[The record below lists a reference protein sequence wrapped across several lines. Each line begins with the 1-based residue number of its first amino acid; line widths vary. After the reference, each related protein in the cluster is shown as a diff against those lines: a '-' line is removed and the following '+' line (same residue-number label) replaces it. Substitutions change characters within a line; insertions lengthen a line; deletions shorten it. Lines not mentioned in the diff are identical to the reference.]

1 MVADLRGGPRGEPDL
16 LRVRVLDEEDNAR
29 VNRVPVG
36 EVGAAVPE
44 QGGKQLKKNSCP
56 VKIAPKIFHEI

>member
-16 LRVRVLDEEDNAR
+16 LRVRVLDEEDDAR

-44 QGGKQLKKNSCP
+44 QSGKQLKNQCP
-56 VKIAPKIFHEI
+56 VKMATKIFHEI

>member
-1 MVADLRGGPRGEPDL
+1 MADLRGGPRGEPDL
-16 LRVRVLDEEDNAR
+16 LRVRVLDEEDDAR

-44 QGGKQLKKNSCP
+44 QGGKQLKKIHVP
-56 VKIAPKIFHEI
+56 